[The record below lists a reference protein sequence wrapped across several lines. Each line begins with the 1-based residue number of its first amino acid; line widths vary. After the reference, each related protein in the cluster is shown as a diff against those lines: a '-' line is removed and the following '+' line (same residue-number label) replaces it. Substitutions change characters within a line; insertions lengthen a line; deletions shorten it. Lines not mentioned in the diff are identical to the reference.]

1 MFRFSEEEDAIK
13 AKVNGFQLGG
23 NAVLQ
28 TLSDSWN
35 DRLAHHHLKVE
46 RLLEEEKDILV
57 QANETINGARVED
70 WEVLGNSR
78 ASLEKIDSKI
88 ETLMAS
94 IAALRCKE

>member
-13 AKVNGFQLGG
+13 AKVDGFHAGG

-57 QANETINGARVED
+57 QAGETVSGAKVED
-70 WEVLGNSR
+70 WEALCNSHATLG
-78 ASLEKIDSKI
+78 KIDSKI

-94 IAALRCKE
+94 ITALRCKE